1 MIEKVLVTARGHENI
16 RLLHRTTIEITK
28 DENLSEMGDCIAGVG
43 ADKSMKDF
51 SDSFKELARDER
63 ARITVTLEAEGIK
76 EVITGRGDS
85 FLTFEHGDDIVIRRS
100 RFICPRTLMVEAD
113 KAAKDISRELVKKL
127 KNPKVILKVEIVAEL
142 IKSS

>member
-1 MIEKVLVTARGHENI
+1 MIEKVIVTARGHENI
-16 RLLHRTTIEITK
+16 KALHRTTIEITK
-28 DENLSEMGDCIAGVG
+28 DENLSERGDCIAGVG

-51 SDSFKELARDER
+51 PDSFKELARDER
-63 ARITVTLEAEGIK
+63 VRITVTLEAEGIK

-85 FLTFEHGDDIVIRRS
+85 SLTFEHVDDIVIRKS
-100 RFICPRTLMVEAD
+100 RFTCPRTLMVEAD

-127 KNPKVILKVEIVAEL
+127 KNPGVILKVEVVAEL